1 MGFAVKKRRRNWCSI
16 VDGDGWCR
24 ILKDQKFY
32 TSMGNNVLNVGMG
45 RIPEKGSGALFLKGF
60 ENVVTLS
67 SLIEYDVFFNS
78 SK

>member
-16 VDGDGWCR
+16 VD
-24 ILKDQKFY
+24 
-32 TSMGNNVLNVGMG
+32 GMG

-67 SLIEYDVFFNS
+67 SLIE
-78 SK
+78 